1 MHQQI
6 SKRIIIYFFLFIFLG
21 TVNNFNFSKFYN
33 FKVHEIK
40 VNGLDDIQN
49 LEISKKL
56 EILKLND
63 LFFIDRIVID
73 KIMSSNN
80 LIEKYFVFK
89 IYPQTLEIKIKK
101 TDFLAN
107 VIKNGVNFFIGSN
120 GNLIETNQTNSNLPF
135 IFGSF
140 DIKEFLNFKNTIDK
154 SDIEYNKIEKIYF
167 FDSGRWDIKMKEG
180 TLIKLPISKV
190 TKALDFSAKILL
202 EKKFSK
208 TTLIDLRIENQ
219 VIINE

>member
-6 SKRIIIYFFLFIFLG
+6 SKRIVIYFFLFIFLG

-33 FKVHEIK
+33 FKVNEIK
-40 VNGLDDIQN
+40 VYGLDDIQN

-56 EILKLND
+56 EILRFND

-80 LIEKYFVFK
+80 LVEKYFVFK

-101 TDFLAN
+101 TDFVAN

-120 GNLIETNQTNSNLPF
+120 GNLIETNLS
-135 IFGSF
+135 
-140 DIKEFLNFKNTIDK
+140 NFKN
-154 SDIEYNKIEKIYF
+154 
-167 FDSGRWDIKMKEG
+167 
-180 TLIKLPISKV
+180 LC
-190 TKALDFSAKILL
+190 
-202 EKKFSK
+202 
-208 TTLIDLRIENQ
+208 
-219 VIINE
+219 

>member
-6 SKRIIIYFFLFIFLG
+6 SKRIVIYFFLFIFLG

-33 FKVHEIK
+33 FKVNEIK
-40 VNGLDDIQN
+40 VYGLDDIQN

-56 EILKLND
+56 EILRFND

-80 LIEKYFVFK
+80 LVEKYFVFK

-101 TDFLAN
+101 TDFVAN

-120 GNLIETNQTNSNLPF
+120 GNLIETNQTSINLPF

-140 DIKEFLNFKNTIDK
+140 ENKEFLKFKNIIDK

-167 FDSGRWDIKMKEG
+167 FDSGRWDIKMKQG
-180 TLIKLPISKV
+180 PLIKLPISKV

-208 TTLIDLRIENQ
+208 TKLIDLRIENQ